1 MNVVVNGKSWEI
13 IYVKPNDKNL
23 VNSKGIYVL
32 GVTDG
37 NTRKVYINNRLNDY
51 MADKV
56 LSHELCHVFC
66 FSYGIWLDM
75 ETEELIAD
83 FLATYGREIFN
94 IADSVLCRF
103 AKIC

>member
-1 MNVVVNGKSWEI
+1 MKIVVNGKSWDIE
-13 IYVKPNDKNL
+13 YVKPNDRNL
-23 VNSKGIYVL
+23 VNSQGASVL

-37 NTRKVYINNRLNDY
+37 KARKVYINNRLNDY

-83 FLATYGREIFN
+83 FLATYGREVFE
-94 IADSVLCRF
+94 IADSILYRF